1 MLKLETR
8 RLFAIASVA
17 LRYPEHEWLKVF
29 EGIDDELDSF
39 DPETK
44 EGLRS
49 LLAHFCSKSIMDLQI
64 DYVNTFDR
72 KRRACLYLS
81 YYLNGDTRKRGMALL
96 NFKNLFASEGWKST
110 SDELDDFLPILL
122 EFIAV
127 TDSPAGLALLQEHK
141 AGLALMEIALR
152 DMKSPY
158 AGLIKEL
165 HNRVP
170 GEDKPLTLNLIQNG
184 PPAETVGL
192 SGYGQ
197 DAKNESVGATC

>member
-96 NFKNLFASEGWKST
+96 NFKNLF
-110 SDELDDFLPILL
+110 
-122 EFIAV
+122 
-127 TDSPAGLALLQEHK
+127 
-141 AGLALMEIALR
+141 EIGRA
-152 DMKSPY
+152 
-158 AGLIKEL
+158 
-165 HNRVP
+165 HV
-170 GEDKPLTLNLIQNG
+170 
-184 PPAETVGL
+184 
-192 SGYGQ
+192 
-197 DAKNESVGATC
+197 

>member
-1 MLKLETR
+1 MLELETR

-17 LRYPEHEWLKVF
+17 LRYPERDWLKSF
-29 EGIDDELDSF
+29 EEIEYELDSF

-44 EGLRS
+44 ERLWS
-49 LLAHFCSKSIMDLQI
+49 LLTYFSSKSIMDLQI

-127 TDSPAGLALLQEHK
+127 TDSPAGLALLRSEEHT
-141 AGLALMEIALR
+141 
-152 DMKSPY
+152 S
-158 AGLIKEL
+158 EL
-165 HNRVP
+165 QSH
-170 GEDKPLTLNLIQNG
+170 
-184 PPAETVGL
+184 
-192 SGYGQ
+192 
-197 DAKNESVGATC
+197 